1 MIVILIH
8 KCKHFALMRWRS
20 LPTLSSLAAAQPD
33 SSVQQ
38 LIQLNYTYFIF
49 AFVKLKGKYYFLLI
63 KQCINFKLDLILL
76 NTLLNQTFILAAF
89 NEKASKVILF

>member
-1 MIVILIH
+1 MQKFNINEV
-8 KCKHFALMRWRS
+8 AQS
-20 LPTLSSLAAAQPD
+20 SYTLSSLAAAQPG

-49 AFVKLKGKYYFLLI
+49 SFVKLKDKYYFLLI
-63 KQCINFKLDLILL
+63 KQCITLKSDIILL
-76 NTLLNQTFILAAF
+76 NTFLNQTYILVVF